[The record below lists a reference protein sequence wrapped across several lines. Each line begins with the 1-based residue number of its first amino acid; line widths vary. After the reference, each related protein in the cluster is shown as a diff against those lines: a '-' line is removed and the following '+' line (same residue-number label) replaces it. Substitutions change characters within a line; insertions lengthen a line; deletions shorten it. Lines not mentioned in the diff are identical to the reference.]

1 MTQSVVDANISP
13 ERLSFLIATAAV
25 LQLSESML
33 PYPIPGLRLG
43 LANIISLIVLF
54 QFGYKSALVV
64 TLLRT
69 VVSSFIIGSFL
80 SPGFVL
86 SFTAGFVSISAA
98 AFCYRLST
106 YLPFLQLSPLG
117 VGIIGAFV
125 HNMVQILLAYVMFFN
140 HPGIFVL
147 VPWLTI
153 GSVILGGLSGSLA
166 TAVLNGLSRGS
177 GLLSDIPF
185 SAPSLENRTYQPGNS
200 VIHRC
205 PVVVKIGFVLSAT
218 LLTVF
223 YENLYFYTF
232 FFLVIG
238 ALISLSSLGYGQVFS
253 VLKKLWSIILGA
265 FLLPLYFNHGSQELI
280 NTPIGTLHLE
290 ALLSS
295 VIFSTRIILL
305 ALISNLLA
313 RTTSVESFTRGIR
326 AYLKPFDLIG
336 VDSNSIAE
344 NISNSLSALPKVWV
358 EMRSLLSFLLAGKPK
373 NFTTIKDAAIQ
384 IFMHLFTSTKHFPSN
399 SEKVV

>member
-1 MTQSVVDANISP
+1 MTQSAVETNISP
-13 ERLSFLIATAAV
+13 ERLSVLIATAAV

-54 QFGYKSALVV
+54 QFGYKPALVV

-86 SFTAGFVSISAA
+86 SFTAGLASISVAA
-98 AFCYRLST
+98 LCLRLSKHIA
-106 YLPFLQLSPLG
+106 FLQLSPLG

-125 HNMVQILLAYVMFFN
+125 HNMVQLLLAYVMFFN

-147 VPWLTI
+147 VPWLTL
-153 GSVILGGLSGSLA
+153 GSVVLGALSGSLA
-166 TAVLNGLSRGS
+166 TAVLNRLSKEG
-177 GLLSDIPF
+177 GQLSNIPF
-185 SAPSLENRTYQPGNS
+185 SVPSFENRTYQPGDS

-205 PVVVKIGFVLSAT
+205 PVVVKIGFVLIAT

-223 YENLYFYTF
+223 YENLFFYTF
-232 FFLVIG
+232 CFFVII
-238 ALISLSSLGYGQVFS
+238 ALISLSSLRYGQVFS

-280 NTPIGTLHLE
+280 NTPFVTLHLE
-290 ALLSS
+290 AFLSS
-295 VIFSTRIILL
+295 LIFSMRIILL
-305 ALISNLLA
+305 ALLSNLLA
-313 RTTSVESFTRGIR
+313 RTTSVESFTDGIR
-326 AYLKPFDLIG
+326 IYLKPFDLLG
-336 VDSNSIAE
+336 LNSNNIAE
-344 NISNSLSALPKVWV
+344 NISNALSALPRVWI
-358 EMRSLLSFLLAGKPK
+358 EMRSYLKFLLVGKPRNLK
-373 NFTTIKDAAIQ
+373 TIRDAAIQ
-384 IFMHLFTSTKHFPSN
+384 LFIHLFTSTKHFS
-399 SEKVV
+399 SDGYLRK

>member
-1 MTQSVVDANISP
+1 MTQSAADVNISP

-64 TLLRT
+64 TLLRS

-86 SFTAGFVSISAA
+86 SFTAGFASISVAA
-98 AFCYRLST
+98 LCYRLSSHVS
-106 YLPFLQLSPLG
+106 FLRLSPLG

-125 HNMVQILLAYVMFFN
+125 HNMVQLLLAYVMFFN

-147 VPWLTI
+147 IPWLTL
-153 GSVILGGLSGSLA
+153 GSVVLGGLSGSLA
-166 TAVLNGLSRGS
+166 TAVLNRLSREDGEFS
-177 GLLSDIPF
+177 TIPF
-185 SAPSLENRTYQPGNS
+185 SAPTFENRTLQPGDS

-205 PVVVKIGFVLSAT
+205 PVVVKIGFVLVAT

-223 YENLYFYTF
+223 YENLFFYLF
-232 FFLVIG
+232 FFLAIVV
-238 ALISLSSLGYGQVFS
+238 LISLSKLGYGQVFS

-280 NTPIGTLHLE
+280 NTPFGPLHLE

-295 VIFSTRIILL
+295 VIFSSRIILL
-305 ALISNLLA
+305 ALVSNLLA

-326 AYLKPFDLIG
+326 IYLKPFDSLG
-336 VDSNSIAE
+336 LSSSTIAE
-344 NISNSLSALPKVWV
+344 YISNALSALPRVWV
-358 EMRSLLSFLLAGKPK
+358 EMRSLLSFLLADKPR
-373 NFTTIKDAAIQ
+373 NFKTIKEVAIGL
-384 IFMHLFTSTKHFPSN
+384 FMHLFTSPKGVGSDN
-399 SEKVV
+399 L

>member
-1 MTQSVVDANISP
+1 MTQSAVDANISP
-13 ERLSFLIATAAV
+13 ERLSVLIATAAV

-54 QFGYKSALVV
+54 QFGYKPALVV

-86 SFTAGFVSISAA
+86 SFTAGLASISVA
-98 AFCYRLST
+98 AFCLRLSAHI
-106 YLPFLQLSPLG
+106 PFLQLSPLG

-125 HNMVQILLAYVMFFN
+125 HNMVQLLLAYVMFFN

-147 VPWLTI
+147 VPWLTL

-166 TAVLNGLSRGS
+166 TAVLNRLSKES
-177 GLLSDIPF
+177 AQLSDIPF
-185 SAPSLENRTYQPGNS
+185 SAPSLENRTYEPGDS

-223 YENLYFYTF
+223 YENLFFYGF
-232 FFLVIG
+232 FLLVIG
-238 ALISLSSLGYGQVFS
+238 VLISLSSLRYWQVFS

-280 NTPIGTLHLE
+280 NTPFGTLHLE
-290 ALLSS
+290 AFLSS
-295 VIFSTRIILL
+295 VIFSMRILLL
-305 ALISNLLA
+305 ALLSNLLA
-313 RTTSVESFTRGIR
+313 RTTSVESFTSGIR
-326 AYLKPFDLIG
+326 TYLKPFDLIG
-336 VDSNSIAE
+336 LNSINIAE

-358 EMRSLLSFLLAGKPK
+358 EMRSVLTFLLAGKPRNLK
-373 NFTTIKDAAIQ
+373 TIRDAAIHL
-384 IFMHLFTSTKHFPSN
+384 FMHLFTSTKHFSSN
-399 SEKVV
+399 S

>member
-1 MTQSVVDANISP
+1 MTQSAVDTNISP

-43 LANIISLIVLF
+43 LANIISLIILF
-54 QFGYKSALVV
+54 QFGYKPALVV

-86 SFTAGFVSISAA
+86 SFTAGLASISVA
-98 AFCYRLST
+98 AFCYRLSK
-106 YLPFLQLSPLG
+106 YIPFLHLSPLG

-125 HNMVQILLAYVMFFN
+125 HNMVQLLLAYVMFFN

-147 VPWLTI
+147 VPWLTL
-153 GSVILGGLSGSLA
+153 GSVVLGGLSGSLA
-166 TAVLNGLSRGS
+166 LAVLNRLSRENNEFS
-177 GLLSDIPF
+177 NIPF
-185 SAPSLENRTYQPGNS
+185 SAPSLENRTYQPGDS

-205 PVVVKIGFVLSAT
+205 PIVIKIGFVLLAT

-232 FFLVIG
+232 FLLVIVV
-238 ALISLSSLGYGQVFS
+238 LISLSSLGYGQVFS

-280 NTPIGTLHLE
+280 NTPFGTLHLE
-290 ALLSS
+290 AFLSS

-305 ALISNLLA
+305 ALVSNVLA
-313 RTTSVESFTRGIR
+313 RTTSVESFTSGIHI
-326 AYLKPFDLIG
+326 YLKPFDLVG
-336 VDSNSIAE
+336 LNSSNIAE
-344 NISNSLSALPKVWV
+344 NISNSLSALPKVWI
-358 EMRSLLSFLLAGKPK
+358 EMRSLLSLLLAGKPR
-373 NFTTIKDAAIQ
+373 NFKSIRDAAIQ
-384 IFMHLFTSTKHFPSN
+384 LFMHLFTSTKDFSSHS
-399 SEKVV
+399 

>member
-1 MTQSVVDANISP
+1 MTQSAVDTNISP
-13 ERLSFLIATAAV
+13 ERLSILIATAAV

-86 SFTAGFVSISAA
+86 SFTAGLASISVA
-98 AFCYRLST
+98 AFCLRISAHI
-106 YLPFLQLSPLG
+106 PFLQLSPLG

-125 HNMVQILLAYVMFFN
+125 HNMIQLLLAYVMFFN

-147 VPWLTI
+147 VPWLTL

-166 TAVLNGLSRGS
+166 TAVLNRLSKEG
-177 GLLSDIPF
+177 GQLSNIPF
-185 SAPSLENRTYQPGNS
+185 SAPSLENRTHQPGKS
-200 VIHRC
+200 IIHRC
-205 PVVVKIGFVLSAT
+205 PVVVKIGFVLIAT

-223 YENLYFYTF
+223 YENLFFYIC
-232 FFLVIG
+232 FLFVIA
-238 ALISLSSLGYGQVFS
+238 ALIFLSTLSYRQVFS

-280 NTPIGTLHLE
+280 STPFGTLHLE
-290 ALLSS
+290 AFLSS
-295 VIFSTRIILL
+295 VIFSMRIILL
-305 ALISNLLA
+305 ALLSNLLA
-313 RTTSVESFTRGIR
+313 RTTSVESFTNGIR
-326 AYLKPFDLIG
+326 IYLKPFDLIG
-336 VDSNSIAE
+336 VNSSNVAE
-344 NISNSLSALPKVWV
+344 NISNSLSALPRVWI
-358 EMRSLLSFLLAGKPK
+358 EMRSLLSFFLAGKPRNLK
-373 NFTTIKDAAIQ
+373 TIRDAAIHL
-384 IFMHLFTSTKHFPSN
+384 FMHLFTSTKHISSN
-399 SEKVV
+399 N